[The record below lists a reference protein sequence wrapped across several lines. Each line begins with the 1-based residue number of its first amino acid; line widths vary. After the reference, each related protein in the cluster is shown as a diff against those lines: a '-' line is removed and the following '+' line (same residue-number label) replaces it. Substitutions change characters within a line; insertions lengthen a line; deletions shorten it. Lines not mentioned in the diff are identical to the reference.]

1 MATMTEAPYTGEP
14 QVNTTMLWFKRC
26 PKCEGDLYLDRDMY
40 GPFVACLQCGYY
52 LSDAQMKVL
61 LTLGRPRTSTGA
73 EEKECEAVL
82 VA

>member
-1 MATMTEAPYTGEP
+1 MATMTEAPYAGKL
-14 QVNTTMLWFKRC
+14 QRNMTMLWFKQC
-26 PKCEGDLYLDRDMY
+26 PKCEGALYLDRDMY

-61 LTLGRPRTSTGA
+61 LTLGELRRPTGA
-73 EEKECEAVL
+73 EKECEAVL